1 MTTPHTLEDTH
12 MAKKR
17 TRPTLSEARSG
28 TIPDIVDSLVDAH
41 PGTAAARI
49 TRMERREL
57 ELALFHVVRSVDPR
71 WRFTKPLP
79 VSSDEETEKARRKI
93 AAHLEKNPEAIVP
106 TALAIGDAIT
116 AHDPRPRANI
126 RDTPHTPE
134 QDAA

>member
-1 MTTPHTLEDTH
+1 

-17 TRPTLSEARSG
+17 TRPTLSEARAG
-28 TIPDIVDSLVDAH
+28 RIPDIVDTLVDCH
-41 PGTAAARI
+41 PGTAGARI
-49 TRMERREL
+49 TRMDRREL

-79 VSSDEETEKARRKI
+79 LPADDTELESMRRRI
-93 AAHLEKNPEAIVP
+93 AAILTKNPEAIVP
-106 TALAIGDAIT
+106 ASLAIGDAIT